1 MCHTLHMSTKT
12 KPVSISMPDALARKA
27 KAAAKANGMTLS
39 EFLRAAIRVQID
51 NQTKKTK

>member
-1 MCHTLHMSTKT
+1 MSTKT